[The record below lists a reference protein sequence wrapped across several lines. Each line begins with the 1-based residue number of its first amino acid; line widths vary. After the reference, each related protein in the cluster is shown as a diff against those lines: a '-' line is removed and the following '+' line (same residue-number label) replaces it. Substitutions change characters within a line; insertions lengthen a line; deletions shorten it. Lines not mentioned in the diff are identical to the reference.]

1 MTIRWDHA
9 SLAVTDLDS
18 AIAFFCNGFGFEVAF
33 AERDMSHQIASILGV
48 PGATCDLAQLVLPGQ
63 SPRLELIAFRAGDAP
78 ARAPRPSAPG
88 MGHVALRAADFDRRL
103 RHLVEIGAR
112 PVGQVTDFS
121 DGRSVYLATSFG
133 AFLELEEDLSAQP
146 DTHAELMA

>member
-18 AIAFFCNGFGFEVAF
+18 AIAFFCNGLGFKVTF
-33 AERDMSHQIASILGV
+33 VERDMSHQIASVLGV

-63 SPRLELIAFRAGDAP
+63 FPKLELIAFRAGDER
-78 ARAPRPSAPG
+78 ARPLRPSAPG
-88 MGHVALRAADFDRRL
+88 MGHVALRATDFDQRL
-103 RHLVEIGAR
+103 QHLIEIGAR

-146 DTHAELMA
+146 DTQADLMT